1 MRFPGFIGPSY
12 TLQSVNVD
20 CQRCVNLFPEM
31 NELGTGKEREVASLV
46 PTPGL
51 RLLLTLPDSPVRGQW
66 RASDGTLFAVGG
78 SKLYSISSVWAA
90 TELGQLSTSEGP
102 VSMSDNG
109 THLVV
114 VDGHSG
120 YYWNISDSTFGELE
134 FPEDWK
140 ADQVAFQ
147 DGYFI
152 FNRQGT
158 AQFFISGLNDITF
171 DATEISTAEGKPDGL
186 LALVSSSQNI
196 VLFGAQS
203 TEVFYNSGDADFP
216 FARMQGAV
224 IDVGI
229 AAPFSVGKL
238 QAQVYWLGGDEN
250 GSGTVYRSQGY
261 QAQRISTPAIES
273 EIRKLT
279 SEQIAAATAW
289 TYQQGGHH
297 FYCLNIPGMDS
308 TWVFDASTNFWHER
322 VFLDSWALKRHRAET
337 HAVAYGQNI
346 VGDYET
352 GRIYA
357 LDLET
362 YTDNGTSIVR
372 LRSAPHFSKGLKKIT
387 HHSFQLDMETGVG
400 LDGTTQ
406 GTNPKAIMRWSDD
419 GGKSWSNERWAD
431 IGKIG
436 ETKKRV
442 LWRRLGAS
450 RDRVYEVSVTDPVK
464 VVLIGAELEVEEG
477 VA

>member
-134 FPEDWK
+134 FPEDWQ
-140 ADQVAFQ
+140 ADQVAFL

-152 FNRQGT
+152 FNRKNS

-171 DATEISTAEGKPDGL
+171 DATEISTAEGKPDSL
-186 LALVSSSQNI
+186 TALISGSQNL
-196 VLFGAQS
+196 VLAGPDSF
-203 TEVFYNSGDADFP
+203 EVYYNSGDADFP

-224 IDVGI
+224 VDVGI
-229 AAPFSVGKL
+229 AAPFSLRKL
-238 QAQVYWLGGDEN
+238 GGDLLWLGGDEN
-250 GSGTVYRSQGY
+250 GAGIVYRSEGY
-261 QAQRISTPAIES
+261 KAKRISTYAIEA
-273 EIRKLT
+273 EIRRLS
-279 SEQIAAATAW
+279 SEQVAAATAW
-289 TYQQGGHH
+289 TYQDGGHL
-297 FYCLNIPGMDS
+297 FYCLNIPGMSS
-308 TWVFDASTNFWHER
+308 TWVYDSTTGFWHER
-322 VFLDSWALKRHRAET
+322 VFLDSWYLKRHRAET
-337 HAVAYGQNI
+337 HAVAYGQNV
-346 VGDYET
+346 VGDYQT
-352 GRIYA
+352 GALYA
-357 LDLET
+357 LDPDTL
-362 YTDNGTSIVR
+362 TDNGTSI
-372 LRSAPHFSKGLKKIT
+372 LRRRVSPHASNGSKRVF
-387 HHSFQLDMETGVG
+387 HNSFQLDMETGVG
-400 LDGTTQ
+400 LSGTGQ
-406 GTNPKAIMRWSDD
+406 GVDPKVMLRWSDD
-419 GGKSWSNERWAD
+419 GGHAWSNEHWVD

-436 ETKKRV
+436 AFKTRA
-442 LWRRLGAS
+442 LWRRLGSS
-450 RDRVYEVSVTDPVK
+450 RDRVYEVSITDPVK
-464 VVLIGAELEVEEG
+464 VVLIGADVDAEEG